1 MKRFGIRATAL
12 TLAALV
18 GLSPMASASVA
29 LGDELHSGTVELAP
43 GSELI
48 RQVFWSNSKSDLRT
62 ERYIT
67 YTPGQGVYPV
77 VVYGDKLLS
86 KQTLS
91 TMAQTLEAQ
100 GHRVVGGVNGDF
112 FDMSTG
118 NALGVLISDGTLRT
132 TDGAHYAVGF
142 REDGTAFIGW
152 PSLSVTATFSG
163 STMRVTDVNKTRTA
177 DDGKHEGGLYLY
189 TEDYST
195 TTQHTSAGYDIIL
208 TPITGQ
214 EGDTVDVDLEVTDPD
229 GYEADG
235 TDGSPDESAA
245 ADGES
250 AADSQSLNEEE
261 ALAEGTREV
270 SQVTGSLVL
279 SDTLK
284 VGGRVSCTVDQVLE
298 SSASIDIPAGKMVL
312 TVNKQNNEWLLGMV
326 KGLQPGDQ
334 VDIDVTST
342 DTRWNDAVTAIG
354 GYYRIVTNG
363 AVGPQTDNTANP
375 RTAIGIKADGSV
387 IFYAIDGHQS
397 GYSVGAT
404 LTQVA
409 QRLIELGC
417 VDAVG
422 LDGGGSTTIGATM
435 PGNSSMEI
443 LNVPSGGSQRAV
455 TNGIFLVSDLKPTG
469 TLDHFYVTPYDSI
482 VLSGAQV
489 SLRATAMDQNGFTL
503 SDSGSVAW
511 SIRNGDGLVDV
522 SGIFTAGSESSTTLV
537 TASSGNAEGSASVT
551 VVKTPDSISLSNES
565 TGAPITSLAL
575 SPLQSVDLK
584 ASAVYKKIALTS
596 QDTCYVWTADP
607 SAGTVDENGVFT
619 AAAQSGSGNLTVS
632 AGGRSVTIPVTV
644 SGHIQEQ
651 DSFETDA
658 GLSAL
663 ASTATAA
670 VNVETSSDLVRYGQ
684 RSVRVDYNASEG
696 GTATVES
703 NLVIPSG
710 ERYLGLWVYGDGSVN
725 ALTAT
730 VTDTS
735 GAASD
740 IVLTGLDFT
749 GWKQVTAALPE
760 NAASIRSLN
769 IIYSGGEKSIGT
781 LYLDQF
787 TTANEDLTDTTP
799 PAVTVQV
806 DGTKL
811 TAYVSDNV
819 DKSFAAAAISLT
831 RDGEPVSFNWKAES
845 GTLTATLPAD
855 DGRLHRVTVTAV
867 DQSGNIG
874 RGSADILPDALT
886 GDPDDAAIPADQG
899 PFVDMISH
907 WAGLYTTYLYNM
919 GVVQGLESVAGTV
932 FQPDKNIT
940 RGEFALMVA
949 RWMGLDLT
957 SYSNVELP
965 FADASSIASWAL
977 DGMKAMYAEGIIKGS
992 LDSGTLVVRANDSI
1006 SRAEA
1011 MTILGRIQNKGY
1023 VRSELTFSDAGD
1035 VASWALP
1042 YVQSLVGQ
1050 GIISG
1055 YDNQLRPNDP
1065 VKRGEVAKMLYCML

>member
-1 MKRFGIRATAL
+1 M
-12 TLAALV
+12 
-18 GLSPMASASVA
+18 
-29 LGDELHSGTVELAP
+29 
-43 GSELI
+43 
-48 RQVFWSNSKSDLRT
+48 
-62 ERYIT
+62 
-67 YTPGQGVYPV
+67 
-77 VVYGDKLLS
+77 
-86 KQTLS
+86 
-91 TMAQTLEAQ
+91 
-100 GHRVVGGVNGDF
+100 
-112 FDMSTG
+112 
-118 NALGVLISDGTLRT
+118 
-132 TDGAHYAVGF
+132 
-142 REDGTAFIGW
+142 
-152 PSLSVTATFSG
+152 
-163 STMRVTDVNKTRTA
+163 
-177 DDGKHEGGLYLY
+177 
-189 TEDYST
+189 
-195 TTQHTSAGYDIIL
+195 
-208 TPITGQ
+208 
-214 EGDTVDVDLEVTDPD
+214 
-229 GYEADG
+229 
-235 TDGSPDESAA
+235 
-245 ADGES
+245 
-250 AADSQSLNEEE
+250 
-261 ALAEGTREV
+261 
-270 SQVTGSLVL
+270 
-279 SDTLK
+279 
-284 VGGRVSCTVDQVLE
+284 
-298 SSASIDIPAGKMVL
+298 
-312 TVNKQNNEWLLGMV
+312 
-326 KGLQPGDQ
+326 
-334 VDIDVTST
+334 
-342 DTRWNDAVTAIG
+342 
-354 GYYRIVTNG
+354 
-363 AVGPQTDNTANP
+363 
-375 RTAIGIKADGSV
+375 
-387 IFYAIDGHQS
+387 
-397 GYSVGAT
+397 
-404 LTQVA
+404 
-409 QRLIELGC
+409 
-417 VDAVG
+417 
-422 LDGGGSTTIGATM
+422 
-435 PGNSSMEI
+435 
-443 LNVPSGGSQRAV
+443 
-455 TNGIFLVSDLKPTG
+455 
-469 TLDHFYVTPYDSI
+469 
-482 VLSGAQV
+482 
-489 SLRATAMDQNGFTL
+489 
-503 SDSGSVAW
+503 
-511 SIRNGDGLVDV
+511 
-522 SGIFTAGSESSTTLV
+522 
-537 TASSGNAEGSASVT
+537 
-551 VVKTPDSISLSNES
+551 
-565 TGAPITSLAL
+565 
-575 SPLQSVDLK
+575 
-584 ASAVYKKIALTS
+584 
-596 QDTCYVWTADP
+596 
-607 SAGTVDENGVFT
+607 
-619 AAAQSGSGNLTVS
+619 
-632 AGGRSVTIPVTV
+632 
-644 SGHIQEQ
+644 SGHIQEL

-703 NLVIPSG
+703 NLAIPSG
-710 ERYLGLWVYGDGSVN
+710 ERYLGLWVYGDGSGN

-949 RWMGLDLT
+949 RWMGLDLA

-1011 MTILGRIQNKGY
+1011 MTILGRIQDKGY